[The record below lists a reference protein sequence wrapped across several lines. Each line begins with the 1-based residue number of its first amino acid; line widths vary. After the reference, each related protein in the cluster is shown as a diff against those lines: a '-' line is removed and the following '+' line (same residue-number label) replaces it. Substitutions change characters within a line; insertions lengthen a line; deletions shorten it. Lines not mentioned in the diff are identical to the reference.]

1 MVGDDY
7 RIRLEGHAPNAS
19 VNHHFLHSG
28 AFLAVFCANLIID
41 MGIKIKGFDTPV
53 SGFNLERMHLLAA
66 ASAENIRC
74 LCENEDTI
82 LVYQIINT
90 PYGTKSAIIYVIA
103 KEVEMLIKLKTGT
116 NPLPPQD

>member
-1 MVGDDY
+1 
-7 RIRLEGHAPNAS
+7 
-19 VNHHFLHSG
+19 
-28 AFLAVFCANLIID
+28 
-41 MGIKIKGFDTPV
+41 
-53 SGFNLERMHLLAA
+53 MHLLAA

-103 KEVEMLIKLKTGT
+103 KEVEMLIRLKTGA